1 MSRQEIDDTRLAH
14 SQMMWRMPVKM
25 NSLKVALLG
34 AAILLKLFVS
44 VVDDLITRVSKG
56 ATTLFVPRARSPRTR
71 RWHTSIA
78 RARRRVVQGISR
90 VG

>member
-25 NSLKVALLG
+25 NTLKVALLG

-44 VVDDLITRVSKG
+44 VVDDLITRVSKR
-56 ATTLFVPRARSPRTR
+56 ATTLFVPLRGIGPDRHGHDAVTR
-71 RWHTSIA
+71 P
-78 RARRRVVQGISR
+78 
-90 VG
+90 